1 MQNSDENGL
10 KDSGGI
16 RNSPIPGGLALGAK
30 RKDWIR
36 C

>member
-10 KDSGGI
+10 KDSGGT
-16 RNSPIPGGLALGAK
+16 RQPDSGGLPLGAK